1 MSNQSGLKSHV
12 GIVYVATKQDRY
24 VEEAF
29 LSADSVKQR
38 YPALPITLFTDRLD
52 HPLCSADRFDSVAA
66 AADVNGSFSDSLE
79 GKVERVS
86 SVSLE
91 GKLKRSLSLRLTPYQ
106 YTLALDTETQIV
118 TDELMSLFDLLDDV
132 DVAMVETSIDDSYS
146 RLQYGRPMFN
156 TGVIL
161 YRRNQL
167 TWDWLA
173 EWAAL
178 SERNFRWISK
188 EPLPRVASL
197 RHVADDKIRRTLL
210 GFDQVAMVEIL
221 SPEVNQFDLKFKVL
235 DYSWNHRGSRL
246 PERNLQAPRILH
258 APRDKSTS
266 HASALE
272 AAIQRTSGTVS

>member
-1 MSNQSGLKSHV
+1 MSDQPGLKSHV
-12 GIVYVATKQDRY
+12 GIVYVATQQDRY

-38 YPALPITLFTDRLD
+38 YPTLPITLFTDRLE
-52 HPLCSADRFDSVAA
+52 HRLCNTDRFDTVAA
-66 AADVNGSFSDSLE
+66 AADVTRRLE
-79 GKVERVS
+79 GKVERVTS
-86 SVSLE
+86 ASLE

-106 YTLALDTETQIV
+106 YTLSLDTETQVV
-118 TDELMSLFDLLDDV
+118 TDGLMSLFDILDDV
-132 DVAMVETSIDDSYS
+132 DVAMAETSIDDSYS

-178 SERNFRWISK
+178 VERNFSWISK

-197 RHVADDKIRRTLL
+197 RHVADEEMRRTLL

-221 SPEVNQFDLKFKVL
+221 SPEVNKFDLKFKTL

-246 PERNLQAPRILH
+246 PERNLQAPRIMH
-258 APRDKSTS
+258 APRDKSTA

-272 AAIQRTSGTVS
+272 AAIQRTLAKAS